1 MAVEDGNLEK
11 LSAKGLDN
19 VQTAVTSIG
28 DSTAPDPD
36 LVRVNLS
43 YCIMQLHNTKLKGIR
58 T

>member
-28 DSTAPDPD
+28 DSTAPTQIWY
-36 LVRVNLS
+36 VSTFHTV
-43 YCIMQLHNTKLKGIR
+43 
-58 T
+58 